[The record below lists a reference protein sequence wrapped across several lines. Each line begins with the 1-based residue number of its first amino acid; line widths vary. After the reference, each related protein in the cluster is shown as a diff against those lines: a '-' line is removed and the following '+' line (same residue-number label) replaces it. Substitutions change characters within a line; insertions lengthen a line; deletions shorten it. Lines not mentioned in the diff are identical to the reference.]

1 MRSPSLH
8 ARDELHPSDQSHAP
22 SSHLAR
28 SGHSWERER
37 WTPRRV
43 APAVLLWML
52 GALALVVLSVF
63 AHRFAEFPGDVGL
76 TEWVQQLHQ
85 PVAVRFINIS
95 SDLNWPL
102 PAGIIAIVVILA
114 LAVLR
119 QIRAAICA
127 AIAGFGADALNITLN
142 GAVARPR
149 PNNVHIHAVARLGLH
164 SYPSGHVTHVIAFYG
179 FLFFLTLLA
188 GREHPTWKPW
198 LLVARSICLYFIM
211 FIGPSRLLEGE
222 HWPSDVLAS
231 YLLGALILAVS
242 IAIYHLLGYAWDR
255 YRASH
260 LRPAHGEQAAEAR

>member
-1 MRSPSLH
+1 MTSPSLH
-8 ARDELHPSDQSHAP
+8 ARDELHQPDRSLAP
-22 SSHLAR
+22 SGHPAR
-28 SGHSWERER
+28 SSPARERER

-43 APAVLLWML
+43 ALAVLLWVL
-52 GALALVVLSVF
+52 GAVALVVLSVF
-63 AHRFAEFPGDVGL
+63 AHRYAAFPGDVGL

-85 PVAVRFINIS
+85 PIVVRFINIS

-102 PAGIIAIVVILA
+102 PAGIIAIVVILV
-114 LAVLR
+114 LAILR

-127 AIAGFGADALNITLN
+127 AIAGFGADALNVTLN

-149 PNNVHIHAVARLGLH
+149 PNNVHIHAVAHLGLH

-188 GREHPTWKPW
+188 GREHPAWRPW
-198 LLVARSICLYFIM
+198 LFAVRAICLYFIV

-260 LRPAHGEQAAEAR
+260 PRPARRVRGAEAR